1 MILCV
6 EGCKVY
12 VAEYDFSVIE
22 EVIMIKVR
30 IIKKPTESAAAEA
43 AATRPNN
50 VEKGLGR
57 AILKKISPFPPEED
71 IQPKPAEKN

>member
-1 MILCV
+1 MV
-6 EGCKVY
+6 
-12 VAEYDFSVIE
+12 
-22 EVIMIKVR
+22 KVR